1 MPGEENKTLLDDI
14 RVLDGTALK
23 LIAALSMAIDH
34 IGDIFFPGVTIFRII
49 GRIAM
54 PVFAF
59 FVAEGYAH
67 THDKKKY
74 LLRLF
79 IFALISEIP
88 FDLALIGKIGL
99 DHQNI
104 MFTFALAV
112 LGLMVFDRITKPD
125 EFTGKTDLS
134 NIFVGVI
141 FIILLGTLAL
151 FLRIDY
157 SFFAVV
163 AVFIFYFLKDR
174 KHWIRVTAGAGFLTV
189 TRTMGYYIFTFLSL
203 IPLLMYNGQ
212 RGKGFK
218 WFFYVFYPGHL
229 LILYLIR
236 MILKV

>member
-14 RVLDGTALK
+14 RILDGTAIK
-23 LIAALSMAIDH
+23 LSAALSMAMDH

-59 FVAEGYAH
+59 FVAEGYIH

-79 IFALISEIP
+79 IFALVSEIP
-88 FDLALIGKIGL
+88 FDLALIGRIGL

-104 MFTFALAV
+104 MFTFTLAV
-112 LGLMVFDRITKPD
+112 SGLMVFDRITRPD

-134 NIFVGVI
+134 NIFVGAV
-141 FIILLGTLAL
+141 FIILLGALAL
-151 FLRIDY
+151 FLRFDY

-229 LILYLIR
+229 MILFLIR
-236 MILKV
+236 TILKV

>member
-14 RVLDGTALK
+14 RVLYGTALK